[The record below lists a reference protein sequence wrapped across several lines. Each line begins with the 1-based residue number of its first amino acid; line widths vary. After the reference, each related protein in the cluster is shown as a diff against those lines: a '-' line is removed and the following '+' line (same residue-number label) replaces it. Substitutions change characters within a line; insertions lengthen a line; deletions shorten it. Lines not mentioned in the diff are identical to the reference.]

1 MATWELTFAFSC
13 RQTWCLP
20 QGIWSSAELSL
31 ESAFS
36 LGPNEGTAGPAL
48 PTLLQPH
55 SPFLL
60 CLQPQLFL
68 VFVAE
73 LFLICT

>member
-36 LGPNEGTAGPAL
+36 LGPDEG
-48 PTLLQPH
+48 TLLQPH